1 MNKQE
6 LIEKINA
13 IPWDEGLAV
22 DTLKINRA
30 GLIKLIDQF
39 DEPKEVV
46 VPQFVA
52 DLIEYAKKNDWDFDD
67 IFQEIADSDG
77 SSDIYRW
84 YYSSSDNM
92 DLFARA
98 WLDGYEVEEEK
109 RYYVRFKGMESG
121 DFNYLNFIKFQHA
134 WVLSSI
140 KLDKKFRTEHTK
152 KQLEEA
158 GFGWVFDC
166 EGIELEEV
174 E

>member
-1 MNKQE
+1 MNKRE

-92 DLFARA
+92 DIFARA
-98 WLDGYEVEEEK
+98 WLDGYEVEKEK
-109 RYYVRFKGMESG
+109 QYEVKIIAS
-121 DFNYLNFIKFQHA
+121 DQYLVKVTDEGFLGFLQSRLRSKF
-134 WVLSSI
+134 
-140 KLDKKFRTEHTK
+140 TK
-152 KQLEEA
+152 KELENL
-158 GFGWVFDC
+158 GFFWVFDC
-166 EGIELEEV
+166 PGIEIEEV
-174 E
+174 QDDSKI